1 MTTKRSSHLTDH
13 TPRRRRASENDAM
26 TLDPPHDNPP
36 PYDPHPP
43 TSSITP
49 GVTVTV
55 TERQQADIET
65 HGFQIIPPPKS
76 TSQQTSRPS
85 SSSSSFQVVILPRHI
100 ISERAFISL
109 FHDLP
114 PFPRNL
120 KLTWNRY
127 EEELSI
133 RNFSV
138 GDAVVVVKFKDGV
151 VVGVRLEME
160 EGGDDGW
167 ARLQELKELVG
178 VGMREV
184 PGRLFEVFKRD

>member
-1 MTTKRSSHLTDH
+1 MTTKRSSPLTDH
-13 TPRRRRASENDAM
+13 TPRRRRASENDAL
-26 TLDPPHDNPP
+26 TLDTPHDNPP
-36 PYDPHPP
+36 PYDPHPS
-43 TSSITP
+43 TSST
-49 GVTVTV
+49 T
-55 TERQQADIET
+55 ET
-65 HGFQIIPPPKS
+65 HGFQIIPSPKP

-85 SSSSSFQVVILPRHI
+85 SSSPSFQVVIPPRHI
-100 ISERAFISL
+100 ISERALISL

-127 EEELSI
+127 DEELSI
-133 RNFSV
+133 RNRSV

-151 VVGVRLEME
+151 VVGVHLEME

-178 VGMREV
+178 MGMREV
-184 PGRLFEVFKRD
+184 PGRLWEVFKWD